1 MGFPPVEDGWVR
13 AVEDGPGRGF
23 RWVFLGEVALGAVLA
38 GCAWAVLPGLGP
50 QLGGEPGWGD
60 PCRGFSAGV
69 SDSPDAV
76 ESESKTP
83 GIRDTTVDVVDAQ
96 RWLCAL
102 PLREVEGV
110 EGYRRQA
117 FGAGW
122 LDLDGDGC
130 DTRQEILAR
139 DLDQVQHGD
148 GDFCKVTG
156 GEFQDPYTGQSQS
169 FTQAPRAQVQIDHV
183 VALSDA
189 WDSGAWRWSARDR
202 QRYANSPEVLLAV
215 LGSANED
222 KGAANAAQ
230 WLPPNRGY
238 RCPYAYHQVYIK
250 YRWGLSVTAA
260 ERRALWAQLQLC
272 H

>member
-60 PCRGFSAGV
+60 PCQGFSAGV

-83 GIRDTTVDVVDAQ
+83 VIQDTTVDVVDAQ

-130 DTRQEILAR
+130 DTRQEILA
-139 DLDQVQHGD
+139 
-148 GDFCKVTG
+148 
-156 GEFQDPYTGQSQS
+156 
-169 FTQAPRAQVQIDHV
+169 
-183 VALSDA
+183 
-189 WDSGAWRWSARDR
+189 
-202 QRYANSPEVLLAV
+202 
-215 LGSANED
+215 
-222 KGAANAAQ
+222 
-230 WLPPNRGY
+230 PPNRGY